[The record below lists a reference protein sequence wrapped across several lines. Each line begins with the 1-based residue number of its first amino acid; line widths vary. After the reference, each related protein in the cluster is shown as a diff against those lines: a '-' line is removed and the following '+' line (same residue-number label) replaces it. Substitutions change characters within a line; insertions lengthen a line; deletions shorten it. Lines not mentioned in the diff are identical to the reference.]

1 MQRTCKEVT
10 NKIIVATKTLAKEL
24 RLLGFKIFGEPEIC
38 TIGFTHPKVSLSLIK
53 DEMKKRGW
61 DVPLIQK
68 PVALHYSFTPINSLK
83 IDQMVNDFKE
93 VMPIAEKLT
102 KEMKKVTT
110 PDGELYGACAKI
122 PDGPTKRIIMEAVI
136 DMFLEI

>member
-1 MQRTCKEVT
+1 
-10 NKIIVATKTLAKEL
+10 
-24 RLLGFKIFGEPEIC
+24 
-38 TIGFTHPKVSLSLIK
+38 
-53 DEMKKRGW
+53 MKKRGW

-68 PVALHYSFTPINSLK
+68 PVALHYSFTPINSIK